1 MRKRG
6 GNDRVHGGSE
16 LRGLKASRVGQK
28 RRLRAVGAG
37 LCKPFAGQTA
47 APRILGVGLQ
57 RGYGSEARGGGT
69 RAQAPPNHPVLVAP
83 TSHEGEDEI
92 GQDWQDRQPGM
103 PCSLWFPQGNHSNEH
118 ATV

>member
-6 GNDRVHGGSE
+6 GDDRVNGGSE
-16 LRGLKASRVGQK
+16 LRGLKAGRVGQK
-28 RRLRAVGAG
+28 RSLRAVGAA

-47 APRILGVGLQ
+47 ASRILGVGLQ

-69 RAQAPPNHPVLVAP
+69 RAQIPPNHPVLVGP

-92 GQDWQDRQPGM
+92 GQDWQDSRPAM
-103 PCSLWFPQGNHSNEH
+103 PCSLWLAQGNHLNEH